1 MVSIAQAITYDG
13 IMKEGGVLKIDINR
27 EMIENVRR
35 PNGEYKA
42 TLKEERSC

>member
-1 MVSIAQAITYDG
+1 
-13 IMKEGGVLKIDINR
+13 MKEGGVLKIDINK

-42 TLKEERSC
+42 TLKEERSCQAEGEKRLAEKK